1 MLTRPDSFVPLG
13 GKVPNLP
20 FPPHADGGM
29 PWMCASCAVFVL
41 ELCGVI
47 ECVLLDRTGPS

>member
-29 PWMCASCAVFVL
+29 PWMYASCAVFVL

-47 ECVLLDRTGPS
+47 ECVLLDNTGPS